1 MSTQELFGHR
11 QFERQL
17 LRERALADRMH
28 TQFVLLV
35 FALPSVEDRKS
46 LASMM
51 TLLGQTICRRIR
63 MSDLAGWYGPGHE
76 RIGILLHATAQDD
89 VNRLIDQIEKAFQE
103 RVREL
108 GVRLYAA
115 AQSDV
120 RGLIEDIEK
129 AFHARVRQKS
139 DEKVDPPE
147 LVCEVFTYP
156 GKPAVHPGPA
166 PHHRS
171 AASRA

>member
-1 MSTQELFGHR
+1 MCSIMPAQDLFGHR

-28 TQFVLLV
+28 TQFALLV
-35 FALPSVEDRKS
+35 FALPDLVDRKRIP
-46 LASMM
+46 SMM
-51 TLLGQTICRRIR
+51 TLLGQTVCRRIR

-89 VNRLIDQIEKAFQE
+89 VQNLIEQIEKAFQA

-120 RGLIEDIEK
+120 SGLIEDIEK
-129 AFHARVRQKS
+129 AFQDRVRQKN
-139 DEKVDPPE
+139 DETVEIPE

-156 GKPAVHPGPA
+156 GKPAVPA
-166 PHHRS
+166 K
-171 AASRA
+171 AAAQA